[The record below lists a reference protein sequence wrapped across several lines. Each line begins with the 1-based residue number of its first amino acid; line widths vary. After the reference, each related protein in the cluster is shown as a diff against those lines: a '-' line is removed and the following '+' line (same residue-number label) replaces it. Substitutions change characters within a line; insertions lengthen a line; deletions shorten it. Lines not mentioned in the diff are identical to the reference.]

1 MTMKRIDNQAPPR
14 IALLDKDGDDYVV
27 AVTGGDIISIT
38 RNGANEILIYA
49 NDAKTLAAAIREVG
63 AQWARG

>member
-1 MTMKRIDNQAPPR
+1 MTMKRIDNKAPPR

-27 AVTGGDIISIT
+27 AATADMISIT